1 MKRKLLLLLVTMLS
15 MLASA
20 YDAKIDGIYYNFSG
34 NEAEVTYEYVREGI
48 DEYTCD
54 IYYIYFSNYSSAVV
68 IPESVTYNGKTYR
81 VTSIGSYAFY
91 NCSDLTSVTIPNSVT
106 SIRYAAFSGCS
117 GLTSVTIPNSVT
129 SIGYDAFSGCSGLTS
144 VTIPGSVTSIGDY
157 AFQDCS
163 GLTSVAIGN
172 GVTRIGYWAF
182 ARCSGLTSVT
192 IGNNVTSIGGGAF
205 NGCSSLTKVIV
216 PDIAAWCSISFDNY
230 FFDGI
235 EYDNEDA
242 NPLYYAHHL
251 YSDENTKI
259 TDLVIPSGVT
269 SISEIAFLCCR
280 SLTSVTIPNSVTSI
294 GERAFARCSGL
305 TSVTIGNNVTSIEDD
320 AFYDCTSIVSVT
332 VPVSDSSSFCEN
344 KALGCISSSIG
355 KPVMLIDNEG
365 AEIKEYVVP
374 DGVTSIYN
382 NAFRNCCGLTS
393 VTIPNSVTNIG
404 RDAFNGCNKLTKV
417 VVPDIAAWCGI
428 TFSNGYANPLYYAH
442 RLFSDLNTEVK
453 NLIIPEG
460 VPSIGNYAFYGC
472 TSLNSVT
479 IPNSVTNIGGVALY
493 DCARLKDVYCH
504 AENVP
509 STQNNTFQVGIIANS
524 TLYVPEKSLDS
535 YKATSPWAYFG
546 EILPID
552 NNMIYNL
559 TYIVDG
565 VVYKTYEVEYGAA
578 ITPEP
583 VPTKEGY
590 TFSGWSYIPE
600 TMPATDVVVMG
611 SFSINSYTLTY
622 MVDGE
627 EYKSYDVEYNA
638 TITPEPAPTKEGYTF
653 SGWSEIPETM
663 PAHDVTVTGSFT
675 QDISDKCATPTIS
688 YSYGKLTFNSDTED
702 VVFHSTITD
711 TDITSYLSKDVE
723 LGVTYTITVYATK
736 EGYNDSDVATATL
749 CWIDVEPATEGIVKD
764 ETTEVTEVKALPVLI
779 QTQGGNITIQ
789 GAAEGTPIAIYDTS
803 GKQYGSATSEKDR
816 TTISTSLQPGTV
828 AIVKIGEKSVKV
840 VIK

>member
-117 GLTSVTIPNSVT
+117 GLTSVTIGDSVTSIGWEAFRYCSGLTSVTIPGSVTSIGNYAFSNCSGLTSIVVESGNTKYDSRNNCNALIETSTNTLIAGCQNTIIPNSVTSIGHYAFYGCSGLTSVTIPNSVT

-172 GVTRIGYWAF
+172 GVTRIGYW
-182 ARCSGLTSVT
+182 
-192 IGNNVTSIGGGAF
+192 
-205 NGCSSLTKVIV
+205 
-216 PDIAAWCSISFDNY
+216 
-230 FFDGI
+230 
-235 EYDNEDA
+235 
-242 NPLYYAHHL
+242 
-251 YSDENTKI
+251 
-259 TDLVIPSGVT
+259 
-269 SISEIAFLCCR
+269 
-280 SLTSVTIPNSVTSI
+280 
-294 GERAFARCSGL
+294 AFARCSGL

-559 TYIVDG
+559 KYIVDG